1 MNDDSLPFD
10 LKALEVFLMVC
21 DCQTISGAAR
31 ALHLTQSAV
40 SQTISELENRM
51 KTSLFD
57 RNVRP
62 LGLTPGGI
70 ALRERATLLIA
81 DARQIAPLVK
91 QVMKGQLPLVRVG
104 IVSSFTRLLVPAL
117 PTFLLKYSDH
127 VSFLS
132 GFTASHMDDV
142 DRRRLE
148 IAVGVDEYDVRDGL
162 ETWPV
167 LDEPHVVLVPANIAQ
182 VKSLEDLAK
191 LTKTLHFSRFNA
203 RRKIAVAIDRH
214 LRRIGLSPPR
224 TFEFDTPYAL
234 AASVAWGKCWAIATP
249 LLVYETLSLIEHVR
263 CDPLPGPGFRRRLA
277 LIARSGELGN
287 VPRQSAEFICRLL
300 KDRCVPTLSPH
311 IQLAEQMMVI
321 GSGGMRGT

>member
-1 MNDDSLPFD
+1 
-10 LKALEVFLMVC
+10 
-21 DCQTISGAAR
+21 
-31 ALHLTQSAV
+31 
-40 SQTISELENRM
+40 M
-51 KTSLFD
+51 KTPLFD

-70 ALRERATLLIA
+70 VLRERATVLIA
-81 DARQIAPLVK
+81 DARQIAPVIK
-91 QVMKGQLPLVRVG
+91 QVTKGQLSLIRVG

-117 PTFLLKYSDH
+117 PTFLLRYSDH

-167 LDEPHVVLVPANIAQ
+167 LDEPHVVLVPADAPP
-182 VKSLEDLAK
+182 VTSLEDLAK
-191 LTKTLHFSRFNA
+191 LTKTLRFSRFNT

-224 TFEFDTPYAL
+224 TLEFDTPYAL
-234 AASVAWGKCWAIATP
+234 AASVAWGNCWAITTP
-249 LLVYETLSLIEHVR
+249 LLVSETLSLIDHVR
-263 CDPLPGPGFRRRLA
+263 CDPLPGPGFRRRLRA
-277 LIARSGELGN
+277 DRPQRRARQRASGVRRVHLHVAQG
-287 VPRQSAEFICRLL
+287 PLRS
-300 KDRCVPTLSPH
+300 RCGAPH
-311 IQLAEQMMVI
+311 PV
-321 GSGGMRGT
+321 GGADHGHRVVGRDPLRGRHWEHRP

>member
-10 LKALEVFLMVC
+10 LKALEVFLTVC
-21 DCQTISGAAR
+21 DYQTISDAAR

-51 KTSLFD
+51 RTPLFD
-57 RNVRP
+57 RKVRP

-70 ALRERATLLIA
+70 ALRERATVLIA
-81 DARQIAPLVK
+81 DARRIAPMIK
-91 QVMKGQLPLVRVG
+91 QVSKGQLPLVRVG

-117 PTFLLKYSDH
+117 PTFLLRYTDH

-142 DRRRLE
+142 GRRRLE
-148 IAVGVDEYDVRDGL
+148 IAVGVDEFDARDGL

-167 LDEPHVVLVPANIAQ
+167 LDEPHVVLVPADAPP
-182 VKSLEDLAK
+182 VKSLEDLSK
-191 LTKTLHFSRFNA
+191 LTKTLRFSRFNA

-214 LRRIGLSPPR
+214 LRRISLSPPR
-224 TFEFDTPYAL
+224 TLEFDTPYAI
-234 AASVAWGKCWAIATP
+234 AASVALGNCWAITTP

-263 CDPLPGPGFRRRLA
+263 CYPLPGPGFRRRLA
-277 LIARSGELGN
+277 VIARSGELGN
-287 VPRQSAEFICRLL
+287 VPRESAEFICTLL
-300 KDRCVPTLSPH
+300 KQRCIPALAPYIPS
-311 IQLAEQMMVI
+311 AEQIMVI
-321 GSGGMRGT
+321 GSGGLR